1 MSNYLNSLVARQL
14 DRESLVQP
22 RLPSLFEPPAFAGL
36 AHGLDAVDS
45 RGPIEPVAP
54 GKLPTVE
61 PIEAECIVAVQPEA
75 GNPITPRSGSR
86 SSFSSSPD
94 ETPGTEW
101 RGRQNVESIASLPAE
116 LVTDQP
122 DEVAPPVTAPQAQGA
137 TSITI
142 TPRSLV
148 SPETS
153 PVPRQNIHQ
162 PPGQLIQTTINET
175 VSNETRGRVESK
187 RDPRIVEPRVVLPNE
202 NRRAGNNSV
211 MPGPFPTSEPAP
223 VINVTIGRIEVRAT
237 TPATPPRKQ
246 PSAKPL
252 MSLDEYLQRRT
263 RGGRA

>member
-22 RLPSLFEPPAFAGL
+22 RLPSLFEPPAFTGL
-36 AHGLDAVDS
+36 PHALGAADS
-45 RGPIEPVAP
+45 RAPIEPVAP

-61 PIEAECIVAVQPEA
+61 HIEAEHIVAVRPEA
-75 GNPITPRSGSR
+75 GSPVKPRSGSR

-101 RGRQNVESIASLPAE
+101 RGRQNMESIASSPAE
-116 LVTDQP
+116 LTPDQP
-122 DEVAPPVTAPQAQGA
+122 HEVAPPVTAPQAQGA
-137 TSITI
+137 TSTTI

-153 PVPRQNIHQ
+153 PVPRQNI
-162 PPGQLIQTTINET
+162 PPSPAHLIQTTINEM
-175 VSNETRGRVESK
+175 VSDETKGGVESK
-187 RDPRIVEPRVVLPNE
+187 RDPRIVQPRVVLPNE

-211 MPGPFPTSEPAP
+211 MPGPLPTSEPAP
-223 VINVTIGRIEVRAT
+223 VINVTIGRIEVRAS
-237 TPATPPRKQ
+237 TPTTPPRKQ

-252 MSLDEYLQRRT
+252 MSLDEYLQRRM
-263 RGGRA
+263 RGGGV